1 MAERLFLSQ
10 YIAVSR
16 EKRLRILIE
25 QSFYSLVLFSVSE
38 VSSYFLFLTFM
49 QLFRSKLKRTILSV
63 LVNFQILDSE
73 RRTAEKNNWKIHFY
87 ITEINFKPQSSFLFS
102 LKVELMML

>member
-38 VSSYFLFLTFM
+38 VSSYFLFLTFV

-73 RRTAEKNNWKIHFY
+73 RRTAEKNNWKINFY
-87 ITEINFKPQSSFLFS
+87 ITEINFKLQSSFLFS